1 MRAKIEDKVLA
12 EDGPNLEK
20 AYSLK
25 SPDDNIALYERWAN
39 TYDQDFA
46 QRMDYQLPRHVADYF
61 KRQKTVNDA
70 VLDVGAGTGLLADCL
85 NDQQDLIIDAID
97 ISAAMLDVASNK
109 GLYRNTIVADLT
121 KPLSIKSDTYGAIIS
136 SGTFT
141 HGHVGPDVLDELLR
155 ICKQGAL
162 FVLSINAQHFVSRGF
177 EAKFEQLDTMIDAFT
192 LHTVSIYGSCGD
204 SDHQNDEG
212 YIAVFKKA

>member
-1 MRAKIEDKVLA
+1 MGDRVLA
-12 EDGPNLEK
+12 EDRPDLDK
-20 AYSLK
+20 AYALK
-25 SPDDNIALYERWAN
+25 TPDDNIALYENWAD

-61 KRQKTVNDA
+61 NRHKTMNGE

-85 NDQQDLIIDAID
+85 SDQQDLIIDAID
-97 ISAAMLDVASNK
+97 ISAAMLDVASSK

-121 KPLSIKSDTYGAIIS
+121 KPLSIKSNTYGAIIS

-162 FVLSINAQHFVSRGF
+162 FVLSINAQHFVSHGF
-177 EAKFEQLDTMIDAFT
+177 EAKFEQLDTMIDDFT
-192 LHTVSIYGSCGD
+192 LHTVSIYGACD
-204 SDHQNDEG
+204 DNDHQSDEG
-212 YIAVFKKA
+212 HIAVFKKA

>member
-1 MRAKIEDKVLA
+1 MAD
-12 EDGPNLEK
+12 DGPDLDK

-25 SPDDNIALYERWAN
+25 TPDDNISLYENWAD

-46 QRMDYQLPRHVADYF
+46 QRMDYQLPRHVADHF
-61 KRQKTVNDA
+61 KRHKTTNGA

-85 NDQQDLIIDAID
+85 IDQENLIIDAID
-97 ISAAMLDVASNK
+97 ISAAMLDVARRK
-109 GLYRNTIVADLT
+109 GHYRDTIVADLT
-121 KPLSIKSDTYGAIIS
+121 KPLSIKNGAYTAIIS

-155 ICKQGAL
+155 VGVKGAL
-162 FVLSINAQHFVSRGF
+162 FVLSINAKHFVSHGF
-177 EAKFEQLDTMIDAFT
+177 EAKFGQLSNLIDGFA
-192 LHTVSIYGSCGD
+192 LHTVSIYGACD
-204 SDHQNDEG
+204 DTVHQSDEG

>member
-1 MRAKIEDKVLA
+1 MGNRILA
-12 EDGPNLEK
+12 EDGPDLEK

-25 SPDDNIALYERWAN
+25 SPDDNIALYEKWAG

-61 KRQKTVNDA
+61 KRHKSMNGA

-85 NDQQDLIIDAID
+85 SDQQDLIIDAID
-97 ISAAMLDVASNK
+97 ISAAMLKVATSK

-121 KPLSIKSDTYGAIIS
+121 KPLSINNDTYEAIIS

-141 HGHVGPDVLDELLR
+141 HGHVEPDVLDELLR

-162 FVLSINAQHFVSRGF
+162 FVLSVNAQHFVSHGF
-177 EAKFEQLDTMIDAFT
+177 EAKFEQLNTMIDNFA
-192 LHTVSIYGSCGD
+192 LHTVSIYGSCED
-204 SDHQNDEG
+204 SDHQSDKG
-212 YIAVFKKA
+212 YIAVFKKT

>member
-1 MRAKIEDKVLA
+1 MA
-12 EDGPNLEK
+12 EDRPDLDK
-20 AYSLK
+20 AYALK
-25 SPDDNIALYERWAN
+25 TPDDNIALYENWAD

-61 KRQKTVNDA
+61 IRNKSMNGA
-70 VLDVGAGTGLLADCL
+70 VLDIGAGTGLLADCL
-85 NDQQDLIIDAID
+85 SDQQDLIIDAID
-97 ISAAMLDVASNK
+97 ISAAMLDVASSK
-109 GLYRNTIVADLT
+109 GLYRSTIVADLT
-121 KPLSIKSDTYGAIIS
+121 KPLSIKNDTYGAIIS

-177 EAKFEQLDTMIDAFT
+177 EAKFEQLYTMIDDFA
-192 LHTVSIYGSCGD
+192 LHTVSIYGACD
-204 SDHQNDEG
+204 ENDHQNDKG
-212 YIAVFKKA
+212 HIAVFKKA